1 MAHVMENAHRHRI
14 EIGSLQEITCY
25 PPESY
30 TKVCCYPVNPP
41 QGGCAPVPIG
51 SLILVVSQL
60 QPKHPDFSNFCMCL
74 IAGEMFEVDIDSIG
88 PVGGAGCKS
97 PDGVV

>member
-1 MAHVMENAHRHRI
+1 MAQVIENAHGHRI

-30 TKVCCYPVNPP
+30 TRVCCYRVKPIP
-41 QGGCAPVPIG
+41 GGSAAIPIG
-51 SLILVVSQL
+51 TLILVVSQR
-60 QPKHPDFSNFCMCL
+60 KHPDFSNFCTCL
-74 IAGEMFEVDIDSIG
+74 LAGEMFEVDIDSIG

-97 PDGVV
+97 PGGVV